1 MAVQKSLD
9 KLAGGSAVECR
20 DGLVGL
26 LNAIQKGPA
35 EETELAAASISQVLE
50 ALLQHLA
57 DSAVQRWG
65 AATLEELFRRSAIR
79 SDMAFHATSAL
90 VSGAQANLEAIEVQR
105 WCFSALACCL
115 TVGEDDS
122 PDRNVLAVHML
133 SQDTMSV
140 IAKSIRLHSTSP
152 SLLDCAASLVCCMV
166 MEGGEAVADE
176 AFQTGCLRLILS
188 TLAATLD
195 KPGESN
201 SLTADA
207 SLQQACLR
215 ALWAICESNGELGA
229 TEIAADDGFESI
241 ISILAQD
248 QGNAEVHK
256 WCASLLQSLLAQGGD
271 LVAESAMLAMAAEAL
286 VASIAMFGTDLDV
299 IERCAAALATLA
311 AYGPDA
317 AVSVLEAGGLCAVE
331 EAADLHG
338 LDGALGHWYHALQE
352 AIEHCTDTDEDVSP
366 AGVRDMQNR

>member
-1 MAVQKSLD
+1 MSTQVTVISILSANPQVPLLVGCMLCTLFCIILYNECLLWPYHSETCRWHFTAPPGTFQKLVLPASVGSHHGSAEVIGQTGWRICCLNAAMDSSVFWMLFKKVQQKRPNWLLLQYRKSLRPYSNTW
-9 KLAGGSAVECR
+9 LTQQCN
-20 DGLVGL
+20 VGVQPL
-26 LNAIQKGPA
+26 WKSSFGDLPSDP
-35 EETELAAASISQVLE
+35 TWLSTP
-50 ALLQHLA
+50 LQL
-57 DSAVQRWG
+57 W
-65 AATLEELFRRSAIR
+65 FREHRQI
-79 SDMAFHATSAL
+79 L
-90 VSGAQANLEAIEVQR
+90 KPLEVQR

-140 IAKSIRLHSTSP
+140 IAKSIRLHFHI
-152 SLLDCAASLVCCMV
+152 SLLAGLCCLSCLCMV

-195 KPGESN
+195 KPGEEH

-241 ISILAQD
+241 ISNSGSRPGQC
-248 QGNAEVHK
+248 
-256 WCASLLQSLLAQGGD
+256 W
-271 LVAESAMLAMAAEAL
+271 SA
-286 VASIAMFGTDLDV
+286 
-299 IERCAAALATLA
+299 
-311 AYGPDA
+311 
-317 AVSVLEAGGLCAVE
+317 
-331 EAADLHG
+331 
-338 LDGALGHWYHALQE
+338 
-352 AIEHCTDTDEDVSP
+352 
-366 AGVRDMQNR
+366 